1 MDWTQEVEQK
11 HYDLESKKQEKET
24 QETVKKM
31 GRQNKSIS
39 WKDNGLE
46 QPEQERSRRSSRRPL
61 PNLDKQMFKLYFV
74 FVRLYVTHESE

>member
-39 WKDNGLE
+39 
-46 QPEQERSRRSSRRPL
+46 
-61 PNLDKQMFKLYFV
+61 
-74 FVRLYVTHESE
+74 